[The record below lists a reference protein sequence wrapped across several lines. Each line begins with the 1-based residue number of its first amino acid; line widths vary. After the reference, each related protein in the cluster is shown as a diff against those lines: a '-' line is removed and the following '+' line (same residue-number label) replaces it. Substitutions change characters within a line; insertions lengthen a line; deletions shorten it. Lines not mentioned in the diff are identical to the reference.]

1 MGCRNRP
8 DPKTGWIEIG
18 LSCMNMNLKLIL
30 LGLSAMLVTAVVFT
44 AIEAAI
50 LRPEVGMVSPT
61 ATSHPDPQAAVAAHT
76 QLVLAENTASPT
88 PFRLLTLSSDPFPAT
103 PTTITQ
109 IGATLTSEKSPSP
122 GTPDVAGKTES
133 PQPSPTGEGSQP
145 TSSPTIPNIP
155 SGTAGLQGRILFNG
169 SAFNGSVVLRLVDQ
183 VSGDVQQFTFL
194 GGEFFL
200 ENLQPSSK
208 GYQVIFDLND
218 NVQFSQNQVTREVI
232 LGPLP
237 AESGALVRY
246 PDMEIALGG
255 LEPLEPSPNAVLMD
269 HPISPQQPVRLK
281 WTEYPSLS
289 QYRVELKPGRLS
301 QPVWVSGY
309 VNSDSVVFDGVL
321 MSGALIQP
329 GRYWWSVSARS
340 ADGTI
345 TVAGPEAEFFVDW

>member
-1 MGCRNRP
+1 
-8 DPKTGWIEIG
+8 
-18 LSCMNMNLKLIL
+18 MNMNLKLVL
-30 LGLSAMLVTAVVFT
+30 LGLSAMLVTALVFT
-44 AIEAAI
+44 AIEAAFI
-50 LRPEVGMVSPT
+50 RPAADPVPPT
-61 ATSHPDPQAAVAAHT
+61 VTSQLGTQAPVAAHT
-76 QLVLAENTASPT
+76 QSALTAGAPPPT
-88 PFRLLTLSSDPFPAT
+88 PFLLLTLSSDPFPIT
-103 PTTITQ
+103 PTFITQ
-109 IGATLTSEKSPSP
+109 IGGTVTVENPPSP
-122 GTPDVAGKTES
+122 GPPDEAGKTEA
-133 PQPSPTGEGSQP
+133 PQPSPTGAGLQP

-183 VSGDVQQFTFL
+183 VSGDMQQFTFL
-194 GGEFFL
+194 GGEYFL

-208 GYQVIFDLND
+208 GYQVIFDLDD
-218 NVQFSQNQVTREVI
+218 NVQFSRNQVTREVI

-237 AESGALVRY
+237 AESGALVRF

-255 LEPLEPSPNAVLMD
+255 LEPLEPSPDAVLMD

-321 MSGALIQP
+321 TSGALIQP

-345 TVAGPEAEFFVDW
+345 TVTGPEVEFFVDW